1 MGGAMIQR
9 RKSIFFR
16 LTISFV
22 LLGLAPLLIAG
33 TVLFGRFR
41 DNMERVVLD
50 DMGRMVS
57 YAGNNAEEMVEECS
71 GLTKYIYD
79 ISTDDGMFL
88 YQILKSPGLSNLAVI
103 KHTGYGGAPV
113 KNHRF
118 IFVLECKPADIIG
131 LPFLLLL
138 LPKINSG
145 KIRGF
150 L

>member
-1 MGGAMIQR
+1 MIQR

-88 YQILKSPGLSNLAVI
+88 YQILKSPGLRQEE
-103 KHTGYGGAPV
+103 K
-113 KNHRF
+113 KM
-118 IFVLECKPADIIG
+118 KII
-131 LPFLLLL
+131 LLLSQML
-138 LPKINSG
+138 DKDSRL
-145 KIRGF
+145 RTA
-150 L
+150 